1 MLRRVAAAM
10 RERRQAPDARLPDRT
25 KVLYVA
31 GYFRS
36 GSTILDRMLGQ
47 VPGFFS
53 VGELRFIWEE
63 SFALDQPCG
72 CGAPFSEC
80 EFWSG
85 VVGSTFGEL
94 DRADLDGI
102 VSLKRRVDRMRHI
115 PRLVSPLKGRGFS
128 RDLADYTRIL
138 GRLYGAV
145 REASGARVIVDS
157 SKDASYAYVLNSTPG
172 VDLRVVHLVRDS
184 RAVAHSWS
192 KEKLKHETREKEKV
206 YLPRIGP
213 GLSSARWTLSNLLL
227 EPLRLLGPRHMMVRY
242 EDLMADP
249 RGVLARIAAFAGE
262 DDNGLPFLDGSSVRL
277 GVNHTVA
284 GNPMRFKRGE
294 IEVRA
299 DERWKAG
306 MTAADRRTVT
316 ALTAPL
322 LLRYGY
328 DLTPGSGG

>member
-1 MLRRVAAAM
+1 MNECLR
-10 RERRQAPDARLPDRT
+10 APDKLSLGRT

-47 VPGFFS
+47 IPGFFS

-80 EFWSG
+80 EFWPG
-85 VVGSTFGEL
+85 VVRSALGEL
-94 DRADLDGI
+94 DRPRLEEI
-102 VSLKRRVDRMRHI
+102 VAFKHRVDRIRHI
-115 PRLVSPLKGRGFS
+115 PKLVSSSKVGGFAQ
-128 RDLADYTRIL
+128 DLAAYSKVL
-138 GRLYGAV
+138 ARLYEAV

-157 SKDASYAYVLNSTPG
+157 SKDASYAYLLNDTPG
-172 VDLRVVHLVRDS
+172 IDLRVVHLVRDS

-192 KEKLKHETREKEKV
+192 KEKIKHETREKEKV

-213 GLSSARWTLSNLLL
+213 GLSSARWVLSNLLL
-227 EPLRLLGPRHMMVRY
+227 EPLRLLGSSHMMVRY

-249 RGVLARIAAFAGE
+249 RGMLARIAAFAGE
-262 DDNGLPFLDGSSVRL
+262 DDHGLPFLNGRTVRL
-277 GVNHTVA
+277 DVNHTVA

-294 IEVRA
+294 IEVLA
-299 DERWKAG
+299 DQRWKAG
-306 MTAADRRTVT
+306 MRTVDRRTVT
-316 ALTAPL
+316 ALTAPM

-328 DLTPGSGG
+328 DLGPGWGG